1 MTNGWCIPCVH
12 HHLDPSVIVRS
23 ISDSTAPPQDIG
35 GVGNTMTRMCAVGE
49 TVGRRMFRGEVVPRL
64 IHTMFGCM
72 IGESGMTTP
81 CRSLRFL
88 EQTNRWC
95 SLVSWVLA
103 VHHDSF
109 PFDSSPVFVHYMMIC
124 GATLGGDT
132 SRSGQGGGTMRP
144 AHGFPALA
152 SPWHRSPRPIPA
164 RYPGSIRVRAR

>member
-23 ISDSTAPPQDIG
+23 ISEGTAPPQDIG

-49 TVGRRMFRGEVVPRL
+49 TVGRRMFRGEVVPRP

-72 IGESGMTTP
+72 IGESGVTTP

-103 VHHDSF
+103 VHHDTFRFFTRLRPLHDDMQSN
-109 PFDSSPVFVHYMMIC
+109 PQRRHQQI
-124 GATLGGDT
+124 
-132 SRSGQGGGTMRP
+132 GTRWRHH
-144 AHGFPALA
+144 A
-152 SPWHRSPRPIPA
+152 
-164 RYPGSIRVRAR
+164 PG